1 MADAMLAA
9 ADELA
14 VDPVARELGIDPVEV
29 DELLS
34 AGYTLPAE
42 LYTDPRVAKLE
53 DRWIW
58 QRTWTFAGLV
68 QDLREPGDYLTTKVG
83 SVPVVAVCN
92 KEGELR
98 AFVNVCRHRGFTPA
112 EGSGNRKSI
121 QCRYHGWVY
130 DLNGCLRSV
139 PRAAEVDDFAEF
151 GLVPAHVDTWA
162 GMVFVSV
169 NPRESLAESLGELPA
184 LHKAA
189 GYLPVFELYDDW
201 VQDGDLIHEEF
212 RANWKIVMENA
223 LECYHCP
230 TAHTHSFAEL
240 FNVDP
245 EGYTFHN
252 FDRGMYH
259 LANYTAE
266 FAKSQ
271 SLDVR
276 DKHPT
281 VETADLRIWF
291 AWPTL
296 QGVLAEGSADATQ
309 TFVAHV
315 IPLAHDRCLYQFM
328 SYKRK
333 GAESTDPM
341 GPPGTSEILQQTFD
355 EDVALCERIQEGLA
369 SGMVRVGKTVAE
381 SETNI
386 RHFQRLTWDAL
397 APAFG
402 VR

>member
-1 MADAMLAA
+1 MADAVLAA

-58 QRTWTFAGLV
+58 QRSWTFAGLV
-68 QDLREPGDYLTTKVG
+68 QDLREPGDYLTAKVG

-169 NPRESLAESLGELPA
+169 DPRESLAESLGELPA
-184 LHKAA
+184 LQKAA
-189 GYLPVFELYDDW
+189 GASSVFELHDDW
-201 VQDGDLIHEEF
+201 VRQEDIIHEEF

-230 TAHTHSFAEL
+230 TAHTHSFAEV

-259 LANYTAE
+259 LANFTSE
-266 FAKSQ
+266 FANRY
-271 SLDVR
+271 SLGER
-276 DKHPT
+276 DQHPT
-281 VETADLRIWF
+281 LQTADLRLF
-291 AWPTL
+291 FVWPTF
-296 QGVLAEGSADATQ
+296 QGWLGDEGADATE
-309 TFVAHV
+309 TMIAHV
-315 IPLAHDRCLYQFM
+315 VPIAHDRCLFQFM
-328 SYKRK
+328 TFRRK
-333 GAESTDPM
+333 DIEPADDPM
-341 GPPGTSEILQQTFD
+341 GDAMMLQQTFE
-355 EDVALCERIQEGLA
+355 EDVALCARIQEGLA

-397 APAFG
+397 APAFNT
-402 VR
+402 R